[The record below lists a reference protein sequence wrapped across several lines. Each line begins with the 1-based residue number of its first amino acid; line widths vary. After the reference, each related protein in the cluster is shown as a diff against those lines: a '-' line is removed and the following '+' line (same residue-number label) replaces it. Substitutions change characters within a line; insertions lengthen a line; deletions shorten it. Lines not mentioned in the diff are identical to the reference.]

1 VAGHDELFANRACPL
16 ALGVADQLTE
26 QRIEMEV
33 VPGIHRIESILG
45 PRPFSQYLL
54 AGERLILVD
63 TGIVFTP
70 EEVILPFLGQL
81 GRRPGD
87 LDLVLI
93 THADVD
99 HFGGNAAI
107 RRAAPRTLF
116 GAHVA
121 DVDWIGDQDRI
132 FRERYGWYAAHGP
145 QVDYDEETWRWL
157 REAVGPDVP
166 IDIGFRGGERLR
178 VGPSLAVEILHLPGH
193 SPGHI
198 GLWEPASRTAIIT
211 DAALGA
217 GLHDTAGEVIQPPPY
232 FDIAGYVRTLQSL
245 VDLRPTRLLT
255 AHFPIIE
262 GPAVDAFLNESL
274 AFVERSR
281 QAVRDALRTAGELS
295 LAELFLAANPGL
307 GPFTAMPNELC
318 GPLRA
323 HLQELVASEEAI
335 VVDMSAPPRW
345 YWRESSAA
353 DRASRT

>member
-1 VAGHDELFANRACPL
+1 
-16 ALGVADQLTE
+16 
-26 QRIEMEV
+26 MEV
-33 VPGIHRIESILG
+33 VPGIYRIESILG

-63 TGIVFTP
+63 TGIVSTP
-70 EEVILPFLGQL
+70 DEVILPFLDQL
-81 GRRPGD
+81 GRSPGD

-99 HFGGNAAI
+99 HFGGNAAV
-107 RRAAPRTLF
+107 RRAAPRALF

-121 DVDWIGDQDRI
+121 DVGWIGDQDRI

-145 QVDYDEETWRWL
+145 QVDYDVETWRWL

-166 IDIGFRGGERLR
+166 IDLGLRGGERLR
-178 VGPSLAVEILHLPGH
+178 VGPSLSFEILHLPGH

-198 GLWEPASRTAIIT
+198 GIWEPASRTAIIT

-217 GLHDTAGEVIQPPPY
+217 GLHDMAGAVIQPSPY
-232 FDIAGYVRTLQSL
+232 FDIAGYERTLQSL
-245 VDLRPTRLLT
+245 LVLRPARLLT

-262 GPAVDAFLNESL
+262 GPAVDDFLNESL

-281 QAVRDALRTAGELS
+281 QAVRDALRAAGELT
-295 LAELFLAANPGL
+295 LAELFQAVNREL

-323 HLQELVASEEAI
+323 HLQELVASGDAI
-335 VVDMSAPPRW
+335 AVDTPAPPRW
-345 YWRESSAA
+345 RWRDAPAA
-353 DRASRT
+353 DRAPRP